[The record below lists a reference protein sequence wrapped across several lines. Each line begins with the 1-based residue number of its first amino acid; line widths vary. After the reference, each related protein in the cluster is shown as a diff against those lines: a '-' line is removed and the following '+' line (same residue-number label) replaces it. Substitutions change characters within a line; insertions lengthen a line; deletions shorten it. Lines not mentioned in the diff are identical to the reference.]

1 MVFFTPM
8 ANDCYNYLEAPEG
21 DLSLIADYIST
32 AKREYSPL
40 PDVFLNFEKILPV
53 PAKAKKNY
61 FDWTNEHWGCR
72 GNSYDGYAQDEGI
85 SFNTPWS
92 PPVGVIVALAKRI
105 GKSLR
110 LTYDEPGMDF
120 CGELTVT
127 ADGKFKNKTYSPRKK
142 APKKL
147 REDLSVDENDGFFL

>member
-1 MVFFTPM
+1 M

-40 PDVFLNFEKILPV
+40 PEVFLDFEKILPV
-53 PAKAKKNY
+53 PAKAKKKY
-61 FDWTNEHWGCR
+61 MDWTNEHWGCR

-92 PPVGVIVALAKRI
+92 PPVGVIVELAKRI

-127 ADGKFKNKTYSPRKK
+127 AGGKFKNKTYSPRKK

-147 REDLSVDENDGFFL
+147 REDLAVDEDDGFFL

>member
-1 MVFFTPM
+1 M
-8 ANDCYNYLEAPEG
+8 ANDCYNYLEAPDG

-32 AKREYSPL
+32 RKVQWSKL
-40 PDVFLNFEKILPV
+40 PDTFLDFEKILPV
-53 PAKAKKNY
+53 PSKAKKKY
-61 FDWTNEHWGCR
+61 FDWTNEHWGCG
-72 GNSYDGYAQDEGI
+72 GNSYDGHAQDEGI

-127 ADGKFKNKTYSPRKK
+127 ADGKFKNKEYSPRKK

-147 REDLSVDENDGFFL
+147 REDLAVDEDDGFFL